1 MKSVM
6 EIWQSIR
13 EESTSLSADV
23 PSPEMACS
31 KEFSFFAEALAEAY
45 QQNELIESDWFHQFI
60 LLKPSAFY
68 EVLEFN
74 RLLELGIKDSIRKG
88 MKRKM
93 ARLERRQANLE
104 ASEGLEREV
113 STSSQI
119 KFQLS
124 RGLPNF
130 ASAEYILAQKQQ
142 QRRKKSKQII
152 KFILLIIIALGLL
165 LYFFS

>member
-13 EESTSLSADV
+13 GESTSLPADV
-23 PSPEMACS
+23 PSPEMACT
-31 KEFSFFAEALAEAY
+31 KEFSFLAEALAEAY

-74 RLLELGIKDSIRKG
+74 RLLELGIKESIRKG

-104 ASEGLEREV
+104 ALEREV